1 MRMLL
6 LFLNA
11 LIGESKKFVVDTAV
25 GQSYLVD
32 AKNRRGGQNVPAP
45 LSYRFNTENESGA
58 LNNINLPLGDLPV
71 PEPSLTFSLGF
82 TKSVFT
88 LIN

>member
-1 MRMLL
+1 M
-6 LFLNA
+6 
-11 LIGESKKFVVDTAV
+11 IGESKKFVVNTAV
-25 GQSYLVD
+25 GQSYLVN

-71 PEPSLTFSLGF
+71 PEPSLTLSMGF
-82 TKSVFT
+82 TKSFFT